1 MALQIVA
8 DVVLNVVVAEAA
20 AVVRVE
26 NDLDLAAGHPD
37 DMDRGI
43 RLAQRVDDVQPLLA
57 LFENRVFRDEAQH
70 DEPHP
75 DQHEQRHRRTH
86 NHRARAKHPRLR
98 EEDVDRVAAALAF
111 AAQPRFVPARNA
123 VQAARAV
130 WGVFVAQ
137 RQRPLAGQAG
147 ERRGVGG
154 RHPVLAEH
162 DHHAFHIELK
172 AGEQVLQR
180 QFAALVR
187 DVVLFDI
194 GQHNAPPILP
204 GDDSHVVAPP
214 ILPHTGQVAFHRVIA
229 DIRHILA
236 VDDRHAHRARVV
248 IRHQL
253 QLGLK
258 LLVQHEQ
265 AADSLLAGV
274 FRQLLCPC
282 PRLVAQNAGGLGG
295 FIHQAHEALGLVR
308 RNIAVVPDQLRLDK
322 LKRFVHRALRRPDIH
337 SRQRLMQ
344 HDGQHAAQRQHH
356 QKETQPRE
364 PLHHLS
370 LIKAAQFLKDPAHQ
384 FPSSIFFAS
393 SP

>member
-1 MALQIVA
+1 M
-8 DVVLNVVVAEAA
+8 
-20 AVVRVE
+20 RVE

-75 DQHEQRHRRTH
+75 DQHEQHHRRAH
-86 NHRARAKHPRLR
+86 NHRALAEHPRLR

-137 RQRPLAGQAG
+137 RQRPLAGQTDK
-147 ERRGVGG
+147 RRGVGS

-172 AGEQVLQR
+172 AGEQVFQR
-180 QFAALVR
+180 QLAALVR

-204 GDDSHVVAPP
+204 GDDGHVIVPP
-214 ILPHTGQVAFHRVIA
+214 ILLHMGQVAFHRVIA
-229 DIRHILA
+229 DIRHVFI
-236 VDDRHAHRARVV
+236 VDDRHAHRACVV

-253 QLGLK
+253 QIGLK
-258 LLVQHEQ
+258 LLIQHEQ

-282 PRLVAQNAGGLGG
+282 PRLVAQNAGGFGG
-295 FIHQAHEALGLVR
+295 FIHQAHEALGLIR

-356 QKETQPRE
+356 QKEAQPRE
-364 PLHHLS
+364 PLRHLS

>member
-1 MALQIVA
+1 M
-8 DVVLNVVVAEAA
+8 
-20 AVVRVE
+20 
-26 NDLDLAAGHPD
+26 
-37 DMDRGI
+37 
-43 RLAQRVDDVQPLLA
+43 
-57 LFENRVFRDEAQH
+57 FRDGAQH

-75 DQHEQRHRRTH
+75 DQHEQRHRRAH
-86 NHRARAKHPRLR
+86 NHLARAEHDLLR
-98 EEDVDRVAAALAF
+98 KKDVDRVVAAPAF

-123 VQAARAV
+123 VQAVCAV

-137 RQRPLAGQAG
+137 RQRPLAGQAD
-147 ERRGVGG
+147 ERRSVGG

-162 DHHAFHIELK
+162 DRHAFHIELK
-172 AGEQVLQR
+172 AGEQVFQR
-180 QFAALVR
+180 QLAALVR

-194 GQHNAPPILP
+194 GQHHAPPILP
-204 GDDSHVVAPP
+204 GDDGHVIAPP
-214 ILPHTGQVAFHRVIA
+214 ILLHAGQVALHRVIA
-229 DIRHILA
+229 DIRHVFI
-236 VDDRHAHRARVV
+236 VDDLHAHRARVV

-253 QLGLK
+253 QIGLK
-258 LLVQHEQ
+258 LLIQHEQ

-295 FIHQAHEALGLVR
+295 FIHQAHEALGLIR
-308 RNIAVVPDQLRLDK
+308 RNIAVVSDQLRLDK

-344 HDGQHAAQRQHH
+344 HGGQHTAQRQHH
-356 QKETQPRE
+356 QKEAKPRE

>member
-1 MALQIVA
+1 M
-8 DVVLNVVVAEAA
+8 
-20 AVVRVE
+20 
-26 NDLDLAAGHPD
+26 
-37 DMDRGI
+37 
-43 RLAQRVDDVQPLLA
+43 
-57 LFENRVFRDEAQH
+57 F
-70 DEPHP
+70 
-75 DQHEQRHRRTH
+75 
-86 NHRARAKHPRLR
+86 PRETR
-98 EEDVDRVAAALAF
+98 YK
-111 AAQPRFVPARNA
+111 PPAPYGA
-123 VQAARAV
+123 YLSLSVSA
-130 WGVFVAQ
+130 
-137 RQRPLAGQAG
+137 PLAGQAG

-265 AADSLLAGV
+265 AADSLLTGV

-282 PRLVAQNAGGLGG
+282 PGSSRRMRAASAVLSIRRTRLL
-295 FIHQAHEALGLVR
+295 ALS
-308 RNIAVVPDQLRLDK
+308 A
-322 LKRFVHRALRRPDIH
+322 
-337 SRQRLMQ
+337 
-344 HDGQHAAQRQHH
+344 
-356 QKETQPRE
+356 ET
-364 PLHHLS
+364 
-370 LIKAAQFLKDPAHQ
+370 
-384 FPSSIFFAS
+384 
-393 SP
+393 

>member
-1 MALQIVA
+1 
-8 DVVLNVVVAEAA
+8 
-20 AVVRVE
+20 
-26 NDLDLAAGHPD
+26 
-37 DMDRGI
+37 MDRGI

-57 LFENRVFRDEAQH
+57 LFENRVFRDGAQH
-70 DEPHP
+70 DKPHP
-75 DQHEQRHRRTH
+75 DQHEQRHRRAH
-86 NHRARAKHPRLR
+86 NRRARAEHLRLR
-98 EEDVDRVAAALAF
+98 EENVDRAAAALAF

-123 VQAARAV
+123 VQPARAV
-130 WGVFVAQ
+130 WGVLVAQ

-172 AGEQVLQR
+172 AGEQVFQR
-180 QFAALVR
+180 QLAALVR
-187 DVVLFDI
+187 NVVLFDI

-204 GDDSHVVAPP
+204 GDGGHVIAPP
-214 ILPHTGQVAFHRVIA
+214 MLPHPSQVAFHRVIA
-229 DIRHILA
+229 DIRHVLA
-236 VDDRHAHRARVV
+236 VNDRHAHRARVV

-253 QLGLK
+253 QIGLK
-258 LLVQHEQ
+258 PLVQHEQ

-274 FRQLLCPC
+274 FRQLLRPC
-282 PRLVAQNAGGLGG
+282 PRLIAQNAGGLGG
-295 FIHQAHEALGLVR
+295 FIHQAHEALGLTR
-308 RNIAVVPDQLRLDK
+308 RNIAFVSDQLRLNK
-322 LKRFVHRALRRPDIH
+322 SKRFVHRALRRPDIH
-337 SRQRLMQ
+337 GRQRLMQ
-344 HDGQHAAQRQHH
+344 HDGQRAAQCQHH

-364 PLHHLS
+364 PLRHLS